1 MRWMICAYVA
11 AGCTAVPDR
20 QLTFMGLQ
28 QIKFQKGEV
37 FEYDI

>member
-1 MRWMICAYVA
+1 MICVYVA

-20 QLTFMGLQ
+20 QLTCMELQ
-28 QIKFQKGEV
+28 QSKFQKGEV